1 MKTIEKHPSS
11 SINHKLEQHPYN
23 FYRCQSPDAPLRPAP
38 NISARY
44 NPIYTGYREMLF
56 ASTDYKIK
64 RSAEEFKP
72 HAELL
77 DRWADAEWEGDYT
90 GDTLATWMKSTPNNE
105 GRALFNQ
112 ALENGIASVTDA
124 PQIMK
129 EFFQQVDATPRLFDM
144 EKVQKGA
151 DVLADLSPIMHYLA
165 NTSLMWTSTT
175 LGPVSRMVGATGRFL
190 DVANSLSRFVET
202 SSYVVGD
209 VSSADVFQRDSHS
222 LKTGVN
228 VRLMHSL
235 IRNQVIK
242 STDEDVIDFENRG
255 HPISMRIG
263 ANGGMMFSLYC
274 IWYSASLGRKYSRE
288 DYENCA
294 ELARCISYINGIDYK
309 WLPKDYDECCL
320 YIDHSLAMCE
330 GQTVYTEGLNK
341 AFYSGI
347 PQLLAE
353 RQSSKIMSKLMA
365 VTTPISQSFLLGINQ
380 WSYGEEIFE
389 GMPGMPKRAAW
400 PKYLFMLVKFMRP
413 KVLTLDK
420 MIPGYE
426 TRVIK
431 RRVKHREFTN
441 KKFVSLVAKLMKR
454 SDSTEVKMTYDSHDH
469 SSEKDLKSAR
479 N

>member
-1 MKTIEKHPSS
+1 MKSTST
-11 SINHKLEQHPYN
+11 NTKLAQHPYN
-23 FYRCQSPDAPLRPAP
+23 FYRCQTPDKPLRPAP
-38 NISARY
+38 AISSNY

-64 RSAEEFKP
+64 RSAAEFK
-72 HAELL
+72 HYKTLL
-77 DRWADAEWEGDYT
+77 DKWSDAEWEGDYL
-90 GDTLATWMKSTPNNE
+90 GDTLAKWMREQDNNE
-105 GRALFNQ
+105 GRTLFNL
-112 ALENGIASVTDA
+112 ALENGINSVANA
-124 PQIMK
+124 PQVMK
-129 EFFQQVDATPRLFDM
+129 EFFQQVDATPQLFDM
-144 EKVQKGA
+144 SKVQKGA
-151 DVLADLSPIMHYLA
+151 DILADLSPIMHYLA

-209 VSSADVFQRDSHS
+209 VSSADVFQRHSQS

-242 STDEDVIDFENRG
+242 STDEDLINFEHRG
-255 HPISMRIG
+255 HPMSMRVG

-274 IWYSASLGRKYSRE
+274 IWFSASLGRKYSRE

-294 ELARCISYINGIDYK
+294 ELARCISYINGIDYH
-309 WLPKDYDECCL
+309 WLPQNYDECCL

-330 GQTVYTEGLNK
+330 GQTPFTKGLNK

-353 RQSSKIMSKLMA
+353 RQSSKVMSKLMA
-365 VTTPISQSFLLGINQ
+365 ITTPISQDFLLGINQ
-380 WSYGEEIFE
+380 WSYGEKIFDN
-389 GMPGMPKRAAW
+389 MPGMPKRATW
-400 PKYLFMLVKFMRP
+400 PKYLFQLITFIRP
-413 KVLTLDK
+413 KILKLDEI
-420 MIPGYE
+420 IPGYKN
-426 TRVIK
+426 RVIK

-454 SDSTEVKMTYDSHDH
+454 SDSNEVKMTYDSHDH
-469 SSEKDLKSAR
+469 STEKDLKSAKP
-479 N
+479 

>member
-1 MKTIEKHPSS
+1 MNNPDTNS
-11 SINHKLEQHPYN
+11 KLVHHPYN
-23 FYRCQSPDAPLRPAP
+23 FYRCQFPDAPLRPAP
-38 NISARY
+38 NISASY

-64 RSAEEFKP
+64 RSAEEFQP
-72 HAELL
+72 YEGLL
-77 DRWADAEWEGDYT
+77 GRWADAEWEGDYT
-90 GDTLATWMKSTPNNE
+90 GDTLASWMKSTPNNE
-105 GRALFNQ
+105 GRALFNL
-112 ALENGIASVTDA
+112 ALENGIDSIENA
-124 PQIMK
+124 PPIMK
-129 EFFQQVDATPRLFDM
+129 DFFEQVDATPRLFDM
-144 EKVQKGA
+144 KKVQKGA

-209 VSSADVFQRDSHS
+209 VSSADVFQRHSHS

-235 IRNQVIK
+235 IRNQVVK
-242 STDEDVIDFENRG
+242 SNDVDMVDFENRG

-274 IWYSASLGRKYSRE
+274 VWFSASLGRKYRRE

-294 ELARCISYINGIDYK
+294 ELARCIAYINGIDYD

-347 PQLLAE
+347 PELLAE
-353 RQSSKIMSKLMA
+353 RQSSKLLSKLMA
-365 VTTPISQSFLLGINQ
+365 MTTPISQDFLLGINQ
-380 WSYGEEIFE
+380 WSYGEEIFK
-389 GMPGMPKRAAW
+389 GMPGMPKRASW
-400 PKYLFMLVKFMRP
+400 PKYVFMLVKFIRP
-413 KVLTLDK
+413 KVLALDE
-420 MIPGYE
+420 MIPGHE

-431 RRVKHREFTN
+431 RRIKHREFTH
-441 KKFVSLVAKLMKR
+441 KKFVSLVARLMRR
-454 SDSTEVKMTYDSHDH
+454 SDCDEVKMTYDSHDH
-469 SSEKDLKSAR
+469 SSEKDLKPASK
-479 N
+479 

>member
-1 MKTIEKHPSS
+1 MKNTH
-11 SINHKLEQHPYN
+11 INSELTQHPYN
-23 FYRCQSPDAPLRPAP
+23 FYRSQSPDRPLRPAP
-38 NISARY
+38 AISCEY

-56 ASTDYKIK
+56 ASTGYQIK
-64 RSAEEFKP
+64 RSAKEFEAYKL
-72 HAELL
+72 LL
-77 DRWADAEWEGDYT
+77 DKWSDGEWEGDYT
-90 GDTLATWMKSTPNNE
+90 SDALATWMRSTPNNE
-105 GRALFNQ
+105 GRALFNK
-112 ALENGIASVTDA
+112 ALEYGIESVDNPPT
-124 PQIMK
+124 IMK
-129 EFFQQVDATPRLFDM
+129 DFFAQVDATPELFDM
-144 EKVQKGA
+144 AKVQKGA

-209 VSSADVFQRDSHS
+209 VSSADVFQRFSHS

-242 STDEDVIDFENRG
+242 STDEDLINFADRG
-255 HPISMRIG
+255 HPMSMRVG

-274 IWYSASLGRKYSRE
+274 VWYSASLGRKYSRE

-294 ELARCISYINGIDYK
+294 ELARCISYINGVDYH

-330 GQTVYTEGLNK
+330 GQTPYTEGLNK

-353 RQSSKIMSKLMA
+353 RQASPILAKLMTW
-365 VTTPISQSFLLGINQ
+365 TTPLTQDFLLGINQ
-380 WSYGEEIFE
+380 WSYGEAIFND
-389 GMPGMPKRAAW
+389 MPGMPKRAAW
-400 PKYLFMLVKFMRP
+400 PKYLFNLITFIRP
-413 KVLTLDK
+413 KILKLDQL
-420 MIPGYE
+420 IPGYE

-454 SDSTEVKMTYDSHDH
+454 SDSNEVKMSYDAHDH